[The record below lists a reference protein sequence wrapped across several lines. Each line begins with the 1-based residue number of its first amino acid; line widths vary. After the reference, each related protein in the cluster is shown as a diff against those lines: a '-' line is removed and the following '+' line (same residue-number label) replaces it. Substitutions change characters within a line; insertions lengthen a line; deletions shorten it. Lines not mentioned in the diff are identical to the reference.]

1 MKNQVVMLNGKEN
14 FVHEGVLFT
23 MWIIIILMIILIGF
37 AGNIVA
43 MLRTLVKQNDR
54 IISLFE
60 NEINK
65 KH

>member
-1 MKNQVVMLNGKEN
+1 MCKRVW
-14 FVHEGVLFT
+14 FT

-43 MLRTLVKQNDR
+43 MLRTIVKQNDR
-54 IISLFE
+54 IISFFE

>member
-1 MKNQVVMLNGKEN
+1 MLNRKEN
-14 FVHEGVLFT
+14 FVHKGVWFT

-43 MLRTLVKQNDR
+43 MLRTIVKQNDR

-60 NEINK
+60 NEINN

>member
-1 MKNQVVMLNGKEN
+1 
-14 FVHEGVLFT
+14 
-23 MWIIIILMIILIGF
+23 MWIIIILMIILIGI

>member
-1 MKNQVVMLNGKEN
+1 MNRKEN
-14 FVHEGVLFT
+14 FVQKGVVYHVDHHH
-23 MWIIIILMIILIGF
+23 INDHIDQF

-43 MLRTLVKQNDR
+43 MLRTIVKQNDR

>member
-1 MKNQVVMLNGKEN
+1 
-14 FVHEGVLFT
+14 
-23 MWIIIILMIILIGF
+23 MWIIIILMIVLIGF

-43 MLRTLVKQNDR
+43 ILRTLVKQNDR

-60 NEINK
+60 NENNK

>member
-1 MKNQVVMLNGKEN
+1 MLYRKEN
-14 FVHEGVLFT
+14 FVHEGVWFT

-43 MLRTLVKQNDR
+43 MLRTIVKQNDR

-60 NEINK
+60 NEINN

>member
-1 MKNQVVMLNGKEN
+1 MNGKEN